1 MYRVSSKAA
10 STATFRASILPFTP
24 PREGMGEARK
34 LRAISRARLWRH
46 RLYTCPL
53 STSSSRTTLMR
64 RSNLVAGFVLR
75 CVQRLS
81 DPDVATLPYTWRY
94 NRLTSGPSN
103 TVLSY

>member
-1 MYRVSSKAA
+1 MRRVSKE
-10 STATFRASILPFTP
+10 TRLKVQATRF
-24 PREGMGEARK
+24 GK
-34 LRAISRARLWRH
+34 LRAISKARLWRH
-46 RLYTCPL
+46 RLCTCLL

-75 CVQRLS
+75 CIQRLS
-81 DPDVATLPYTWRY
+81 DPDVATLPCTWRY